1 MTTTQQPPVAPD
13 APAAPPTP
21 EAPRRPRTSAR
32 VGAAAGARRLRRGAL
47 TGLAGSRS
55 GIAVVR
61 GWLFALWRLVVPVAR
76 RVWVVVG
83 PVVVVITPV
92 GWLVLLFSGL
102 SIALSA
108 IFGWQEFTYLGT
120 VLLAS
125 VALSTVFLFGR
136 ASYGVLVELNPRR
149 VVVGDRAMGRMLVTN
164 IGPRALSPTRMEL
177 PVGKGVAEFQ
187 LPAMQ
192 PKEEH
197 EELFAVP
204 TNKRAVIVAG
214 PAESVRGDQLGLL
227 RRALKWADAVD
238 LFVHPRTVRLLPTAA
253 GLVRDLEGQV
263 SKTITNND
271 IAFHALRPYVPGDDR
286 RYVHWRTSARIG
298 QLMVRQFNE
307 TRRSQLTM
315 IHTSRNDLYASEEE
329 FELAISVTASIAAQ
343 VIRDGVQMNVV
354 SETGV
359 WRTQSVTSMLDSSCR
374 IDPVGKIFPT
384 VREFAR
390 ERTKRLPAPS
400 VVMMIGGSRM
410 TTAEYRSV
418 ESLFGQDTSQVAF
431 HVELGAQPKIASVA
445 GLTVIT
451 IGDLD
456 DLSRLVRGISS

>member
-1 MTTTQQPPVAPD
+1 MSTTEQQATAPEVS
-13 APAAPPTP
+13 AAAETPAPPAGP
-21 EAPRRPRTSAR
+21 GRRARARSA
-32 VGAAAGARRLRRGAL
+32 GTKRLRSGAKL
-47 TGLAGSRS
+47 GLAGGRS
-55 GIAVVR
+55 ALEIVR
-61 GWLFALWRLVVPVAR
+61 GLLFALWRRIVPVAT
-76 RVWVVVG
+76 RVWAVIG
-83 PVVVVITPV
+83 PVIGIITPV
-92 GWLVLLFSGL
+92 GWLVLLFSL
-102 SIALSA
+102 VSVALSA

-120 VLLAS
+120 VLLAA
-125 VALSTVFLFGR
+125 VVLSTLFLFGR

-149 VVVGDRAMGRMLVTN
+149 VVVGDRAMGRMVVTN
-164 IGPRALSPTRMEL
+164 VGARPLSPTRMEL

-187 LPAMQ
+187 LPAMK
-192 PKEEH
+192 PKDEH

-315 IHTSRNDLYASEEE
+315 IHTSRSDLYASQEE
-329 FELAISVTASIAAQ
+329 FELALSVTASIAAQ

-354 SETGV
+354 SEMGV

-374 IDPVGKIFPT
+374 VDPVGRVYPS
-384 VREFAR
+384 VRDFAR
-390 ERTKRLPAPS
+390 ELTKRLPSPS

-410 TTAEYRSV
+410 TTQDYRSV
-418 ESLFGQDTSQVAF
+418 EKLFGQDTSQVAF
-431 HVELGAQPKIASVA
+431 QVELGAQPKISSVA

-451 IGDLD
+451 IGDLN
-456 DLSRLVRGISS
+456 DLSRLVRGIS

>member
-1 MTTTQQPPVAPD
+1 MTTTEQQPRVPVA
-13 APAAPPTP
+13 AAVPASLRGGAL
-21 EAPRRPRTSAR
+21 R
-32 VGAAAGARRLRRGAL
+32 VLAGAQVAF
-47 TGLAGSRS
+47 
-55 GIAVVR
+55 AVVM
-61 GWLFALWRLVVPVAR
+61 GWLFALWRVVVPAAR
-76 RVWVVVG
+76 RVWTVIGPVLVVV
-83 PVVVVITPV
+83 TPV
-92 GWLVLLFSGL
+92 GWLVLLFSIV
-102 SIALSA
+102 SILLSA
-108 IFGWQEFTYLGT
+108 VFGWQEFTYLGT

-164 IGPRALSPTRMEL
+164 IGARALSPTRMEL

-187 LPAMQ
+187 LPAMK

-354 SETGV
+354 SESGV

-374 IDPVGKIFPT
+374 IDPVGKLFPT

-431 HVELGAQPKIASVA
+431 HVELGSQPKIASVA

-451 IGDLD
+451 IGNLD

>member
-1 MTTTQQPPVAPD
+1 MTTAQQQATV
-13 APAAPPTP
+13 P
-21 EAPRRPRTSAR
+21 EAPVSQQTPAPPGPGRRAR
-32 VGAAAGARRLRRGAL
+32 VRAEGTRRLKGGAKL
-47 TGLAGSRS
+47 
-55 GIAVVR
+55 GIASGRNAVEVAR
-61 GWLFALWRLVVPVAR
+61 SLLFALR
-76 RVWVVVG
+76 RRITPLAAKVWAVVG
-83 PVVVVITPV
+83 PVVTVVTPV
-92 GWLVLLFSGL
+92 GWLVLLFSFV
-102 SIALSA
+102 SILLSA

-164 IGPRALSPTRMEL
+164 IGSRPLTATRMEL

-187 LPAMQ
+187 LPAMK
-192 PKEEH
+192 PKDEH

-354 SETGV
+354 SEMGV
-359 WRTQSVTSMLDSSCR
+359 WRTRSVTQMLDSSCR
-374 IDPVGKIFPT
+374 VDPVGRVYPT

-390 ERTKRLPAPS
+390 ETTKRLPTPS
-400 VVMMIGGSRM
+400 VVMMVGGSRM
-410 TTAEYRSV
+410 STQEYRSV

-431 HVELGAQPKIASVA
+431 HVELGAQPKISSVA

-456 DLSRLVRGISS
+456 DLSRLVRGISG

>member
-1 MTTTQQPPVAPD
+1 MTTTEQQAP
-13 APAAPPTP
+13 APEVTVSAETPTPPAAPG
-21 EAPRRPRTSAR
+21 RRSRAR
-32 VGAAAGARRLRRGAL
+32 AAGAKRLRGGAKL
-47 TGLAGSRS
+47 
-55 GIAVVR
+55 GIAGGRSALEIVR
-61 GWLFALWRLVVPVAR
+61 GLLFSAWRRIVPVATKF
-76 RVWVVVG
+76 WAVVG
-83 PVVVVITPV
+83 PVLMIITPV
-92 GWLVLLFSGL
+92 GWLVLLFSL
-102 SIALSA
+102 VSILLSA

-125 VALSTVFLFGR
+125 VALSTIFLFGR

-164 IGPRALSPTRMEL
+164 IGARALTATRMEL

-187 LPAMQ
+187 LPAMK

-238 LFVHPRTVRLLPTAA
+238 LFVHPITVRLLPTAA

-329 FELAISVTASIAAQ
+329 FELALSVTASIAAQ

-354 SETGV
+354 SESGV

-374 IDPVGKIFPT
+374 IDPVGRLYPS

-390 ERTKRLPAPS
+390 ERTKRLPSPS

-410 TTAEYRSV
+410 TTQEYRSV
-418 ESLFGQDTSQVAF
+418 ETLFGQDTSQVAF
-431 HVELGAQPKIASVA
+431 HVVLGAQPKIATVA

-451 IGDLD
+451 IGDLN
-456 DLSRLVRGISS
+456 DLSRLVRGISG

>member
-1 MTTTQQPPVAPD
+1 MTTTTEKTKRPRAAANVRASATARAAGVGRGARSVAGAAGRVIRPPAAKLWSKVWTRVAP
-13 APAAPPTP
+13 
-21 EAPRRPRTSAR
+21 
-32 VGAAAGARRLRRGAL
+32 
-47 TGLAGSRS
+47 
-55 GIAVVR
+55 
-61 GWLFALWRLVVPVAR
+61 
-76 RVWVVVG
+76 VVG
-83 PVVVVITPV
+83 VVTPT
-92 GWLVLLFSGL
+92 GWLVLLFAVVSL
-102 SIALSA
+102 VLSA
-108 IFGWQEFTYLGT
+108 VFGWQEFTYLGT
-120 VLLAS
+120 VLLAA
-125 VALSTVFLFGR
+125 VVLSAAFLFGR
-136 ASYGVLVELNPRR
+136 ASYGVFVELNPRR

-164 IGPRALSPTRMEL
+164 VGARPLSGTRMEL
-177 PVGKGVAEFQ
+177 PVGKGIAEFQ
-187 LPAMQ
+187 LPAMK
-192 PKEEH
+192 PKDEH

-214 PAESVRGDQLGLL
+214 PAESVRGDQLGIL
-227 RRALKWADAVD
+227 RRSLKWADAVD

-315 IHTSRNDLYASEEE
+315 IHTSREDLYASEEE

-343 VIRDGVQMNVV
+343 VIRDGVQMNIV
-354 SETGV
+354 SERGV
-359 WRTQSVTSMLDSSCR
+359 WRTQSVTSMLDSSSR
-374 IDPVGKIFPT
+374 VEPVGKVYPT

-390 ERTKRLPAPS
+390 ELTKRLPAPS
-400 VVMMIGGSRM
+400 VVMMIGGSKM
-410 TTAEYRSV
+410 TTLEYRSV
-418 ESLFGQDTSQVAF
+418 ETLFGQDTSQVAF
-431 HVELGAQPKIASVA
+431 HVELGAQPRISSVA

-456 DLSRLVRGISS
+456 DLNRLVRGVSS